1 MRTMVRISNRDNSP
15 IPSRMLE
22 HRGADRAGLAI
33 AVWHRNCPDSRDRG
47 PRPRPRP
54 DLRRDR
60 DRARTKEER
69 RGRARAIRTLRHD
82 PDCPPSMLSLFH
94 RLARLTLDMVRSPYG
109 VGCGGVWSARGD
121 RSPAR
126 PARRGVDIF
135 SVTLVFVW
143 LRVFRGIGRYLCC
156 DGPDVEKWHLTL
168 TPSCCDMPIC
178 ARD

>member
-22 HRGADRAGLAI
+22 HRGAVRAGLAI

-47 PRPRPRP
+47 PRPRP

-94 RLARLTLDMVRSPYG
+94 RLARLMLDMVRSPYG
-109 VGCGGVWSARGD
+109 KVFISSPMRRTAR
-121 RSPAR
+121 A
-126 PARRGVDIF
+126 
-135 SVTLVFVW
+135 
-143 LRVFRGIGRYLCC
+143 
-156 DGPDVEKWHLTL
+156 
-168 TPSCCDMPIC
+168 
-178 ARD
+178 